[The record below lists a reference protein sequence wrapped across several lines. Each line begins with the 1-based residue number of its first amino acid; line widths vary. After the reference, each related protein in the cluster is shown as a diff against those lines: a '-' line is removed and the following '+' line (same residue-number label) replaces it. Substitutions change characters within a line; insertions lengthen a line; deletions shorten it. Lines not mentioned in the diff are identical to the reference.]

1 MSIFIDRS
9 GSRFLL
15 TAGEMSY
22 AFEVQENSR
31 LIHLY
36 WGAKLDRADDLPSAA
51 DLQWHR
57 HYSDRQQKASLQEYP
72 AFYGEYYHECAIK
85 AEYADGV
92 RGSLF
97 RFAGSRVQKKFDH
110 ELLEITLE
118 EESHPLTVKLFYRVW
133 PELELIDRWS
143 EITNHAETP
152 VALENF
158 ASAVWQLPAAPNL
171 WRLTHLSGH
180 WGKEATIEHIP
191 VSTGKFTMEELSMF
205 RQWGSPT
212 PGHPEVDIKRGIEN
226 TSGPLG
232 QGHTYAVGAA
242 IAAKFLKARLGD
254 VMNQTI
260 YAYIS
265 DGGIQEEISQG
276 AGRIA
281 GTLGLDNLIMFYDAN
296 NVQLSTK
303 VEDVD
308 AENVAM
314 KYEAWGWKVIQ
325 INGNDVNEIRKAL
338 KEAKAEI
345 SKPTLIIGNT
355 VMGKGAV
362 GADNSCYENKV
373 STHGQPLSAAG
384 ASIADTIK
392 NLGGDPEHPFAILP
406 EVAELYAKRAKE
418 LEVIVAERYAVKD
431 VWAKAH
437 PDLAAKMEQ
446 WFSGKAPKIDWAAI
460 EQKAN
465 QATRAASATVLGVLA
480 THVENMIVASAD
492 LSNSD
497 KTDGFLKKTHAF
509 VKGDFS
515 GAFFQAGVAELSMA
529 CICIG
534 MSLHGGVIAACGTF
548 FVFSDY
554 MKPALRMAALMEQ
567 PVKFIWTHDAFRVGE
582 DGPTHEPVE
591 QEAQVRLLEKL
602 KNHKGHNSMLVLR
615 PADVVET
622 TVAWKLAM
630 ENVYTPTA
638 LILSR
643 QNITDLPAKENRYQE
658 ALQAEK
664 GAYIVNEDAN
674 ADVIL
679 LASGSEVSTL
689 VEGAA
694 LLRADGIKVR
704 IVSVPSEGLFRSQSK
719 EYQESIL
726 PAGSKIFGLTAGL
739 PVNLEGLV
747 GPNGKVWGLES
758 FGFSAPYKV
767 LDEKLGFTAKNVYNQ
782 VKELLA

>member
-1 MSIFIDRS
+1 MD
-9 GSRFLL
+9 
-15 TAGEMSY
+15 E
-22 AFEVQENSR
+22 
-31 LIHLY
+31 
-36 WGAKLDRADDLPSAA
+36 
-51 DLQWHR
+51 LQ
-57 HYSDRQQKASLQEYP
+57 Q
-72 AFYGEYYHECAIK
+72 
-85 AEYADGV
+85 
-92 RGSLF
+92 
-97 RFAGSRVQKKFDH
+97 
-110 ELLEITLE
+110 
-118 EESHPLTVKLFYRVW
+118 
-133 PELELIDRWS
+133 
-143 EITNHAETP
+143 
-152 VALENF
+152 
-158 ASAVWQLPAAPNL
+158 
-171 WRLTHLSGH
+171 
-180 WGKEATIEHIP
+180 
-191 VSTGKFTMEELSMF
+191 F
-205 RQWGSPT
+205 RQWGSVT
-212 PGHPEVDIKRGIEN
+212 PGHPGVDVMRGIEN

-242 IAAKFLKARLGD
+242 IAAKFLKARLGEE

-265 DGGIQEEISQG
+265 DGGGIQKSPKKC
-276 AGRIA
+276 GRIA

-355 VMGKGAV
+355 VMGKGAAV

-437 PDLAAKMEQ
+437 PDLAAKDGAMVL
-446 WFSGKAPKIDWAAI
+446 GKAPKIDWAAI